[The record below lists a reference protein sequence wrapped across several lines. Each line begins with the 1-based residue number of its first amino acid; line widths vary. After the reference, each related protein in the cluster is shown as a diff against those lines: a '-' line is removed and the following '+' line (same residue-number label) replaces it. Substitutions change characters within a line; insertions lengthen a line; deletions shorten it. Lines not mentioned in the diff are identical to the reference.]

1 MSGAYA
7 TARYSLSFSLLL
19 SGAPETEDSPSHDT
33 PGDYYGV
40 FERRLNGGR
49 WTFSRDLVPQ
59 EGTGRRSG
67 LLQDGNVRQVPA
79 AEDGEAELRDDL
91 PARHQLQAAATA
103 AVGTVNVQLY
113 IYVHPLLPR
122 LNQMTGFL
130 S

>member
-1 MSGAYA
+1 MPGAHA
-7 TARYSLSFSLLL
+7 AARYSFSFSFLL
-19 SGAPETEDSPSHDT
+19 SEVPERRKRIHTRLRTT

-40 FERRLNGGR
+40 FKRRLNGGR

-59 EGTGRRSG
+59 EGTGRRSS

-79 AEDGEAELRDDL
+79 AEDSEAELRDDL

-113 IYVHPLLPR
+113 IYVHRAPLLP
-122 LNQMTGFL
+122 
-130 S
+130 